1 MKHMEDK
8 RRAPVR
14 LILGYLLLTIAFLLF
29 VGANWCINQFG
40 QLPFDQIVFHL
51 KVPLEGA
58 NLDMI
63 GDFFLKCLPPALVLA
78 FLCLLLVIRWRHTQ
92 GRLTVSLFGR
102 ERTFGVFPFRF
113 LRRHFILLAV
123 LVLVVSLANGAV
135 VLAVPQYVESQMS
148 RSTIFEDNYVDPE
161 TATLTFPQTKRNLIY
176 IFLESMETSYTSVE
190 NGGNEP
196 VDIMPELTS
205 LALNNISF
213 SNTDKLGGA
222 LEAPGVTWTV
232 AAMTAQTAGVPLK
245 IPFSNNSYGVNS
257 ASFLPG
263 AFTIGDILER
273 EGYNQMLL
281 IGSDAEFG
289 GRRQLFTQHGNY
301 DIWDYNTAKQDGKI
315 AQDYYVWWGYEDA
328 KLFEYA
334 KEQLSALA
342 SEPEPFNFTM
352 LTVDT
357 HYEDGYVCPL
367 CRDDYGDQYANVI
380 ACSSRQVSEFI
391 DWIQQQD
398 FYWNT
403 TIVLA
408 GDHLS
413 MGNRFFQNYG
423 DYTRTTYN
431 CFINAVNWTDAT
443 HNRLFSTMDLYPTTL
458 AAMGVEIEG
467 DRLGLGTNLFSDRPT
482 LMEEMGVDAFRQELD
497 KTSRFYNEELLYARK
512 DKEESSSQPPVS
524 SAPEEESQ
532 PEEESSVPESAVS
545 DGYGWYVPA
554 Y

>member
-8 RRAPVR
+8 KRAPVR
-14 LILGYLLLTIAFLLF
+14 LAAGYLLLTIAFLLF
-29 VGANWCINQFG
+29 VGANWCVNQFG

-58 NLDMI
+58 NTDMV

-78 FLCLLLVIRWRHTQ
+78 LICLLLVVRWRHTQ
-92 GRLTVSLFGR
+92 GQLTVSLFGR

-113 LRRHFILLAV
+113 LRRHFILLTAL
-123 LVLVVSLANGAV
+123 LVAVSLVNGAV
-135 VLAVPQYVESQMS
+135 VLAVPQYIENQMS
-148 RSTIFEDNYVDPE
+148 RSTIFEENYVDPE
-161 TATLTFPQTKRNLIY
+161 TAAITFPQVKRNLIY

-190 NGGNEP
+190 YGGNEP
-196 VDIMPELTS
+196 VDIMPELTA
-205 LALNNISF
+205 LALNNTSF

-245 IPFSNNSYGVNS
+245 IPFSNNSYGTNS
-257 ASFLPG
+257 ALFLPG
-263 AFTIGDILER
+263 AFTLGDILER

-301 DIWDYNTAKQDGKI
+301 DIWDYNTAKLDGKI
-315 AQDYYVWWGYEDA
+315 AQDYHVWWGYEDA

-342 SEPEPFNFTM
+342 SSPEPFNFTM

-380 ACSSRQVSEFI
+380 GCSSRQVGEFVA
-391 DWIQQQD
+391 WIQQQD
-398 FYWNT
+398 FDENT

-423 DYTRTTYN
+423 GYTRTTYN
-431 CFINAVNWTDAT
+431 CFINANAWTDAT

-458 AAMGVEIEG
+458 AALGVEIEG

-482 LMEEMGVDAFRQELD
+482 LMEEMGVDTFRQELD
-497 KTSRFYNEELLYARK
+497 KTSRFYNEKLLYDQEVAQE
-512 DKEESSSQPPVS
+512 DSQPPVS
-524 SAPEEESQ
+524 SEQEGSES
-532 PEEESSVPESAVS
+532 EPESADS
-545 DGYGWYVPA
+545 SAPGGYGWYFPVS
-554 Y
+554 